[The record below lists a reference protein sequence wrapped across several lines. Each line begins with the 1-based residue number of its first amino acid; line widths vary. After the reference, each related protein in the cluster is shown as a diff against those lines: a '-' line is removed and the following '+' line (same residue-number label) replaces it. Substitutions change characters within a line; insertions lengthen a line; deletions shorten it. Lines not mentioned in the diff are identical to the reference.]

1 MKLVIGGSTGY
12 LGAEVVHQALNH
24 PLITSVVAL
33 ARRETHIPKGVDPQ
47 IAQSKFKS
55 LTCSD
60 FKDYPQD
67 VRAEISDADACIWVI
82 AITPARSKTYSWQE
96 VNKICFD
103 YAVSAADTFAKFPRD
118 GKDTPFRFLYVSGFN
133 ATQDPSKKP
142 WFLGDYC
149 VMRGRVEKSVL
160 ECAHMSNGRMQAC
173 VARPGLIDPAN
184 SGMIRQAFQ
193 GIGNALIGFPRISIV
208 DMAAALLDSTVH
220 GFNKEI
226 LSNEDLTM
234 AGQKAL
240 KALNEAE

>member
-67 VRAEISDADACIWVI
+67 VRAEISDADACIWYIHIGFGYRYRLMLHRVI

-149 VMRGRVEKSVL
+149 VMRV
-160 ECAHMSNGRMQAC
+160 C
-173 VARPGLIDPAN
+173 
-184 SGMIRQAFQ
+184 
-193 GIGNALIGFPRISIV
+193 
-208 DMAAALLDSTVH
+208 
-220 GFNKEI
+220 I
-226 LSNEDLTM
+226 LFYYIFKV
-234 AGQKAL
+234 KADG
-240 KALNEAE
+240 A